1 MDSQSTLATDA
12 RSLNALRRQAGSD
25 PKSAVRAAAGQF
37 ESVFM
42 GQMLKAMREAVP
54 KSGMWDGPGNSTYTD
69 MLDQQLAQT
78 LSGRP
83 GGLADVIARQLT
95 RQMGS
100 AMPAAVADEPAG
112 AAGAAENPFGDRFP
126 TRVAPAASGASSA
139 PSQPAMLPPLPLRAP
154 ATGAS
159 SGTPAATSSDA
170 MIRQALA
177 AFVATGGAPT
187 RSSGAG
193 PAPGH
198 AGWPG
203 TATPPTG
210 ALLPVRASGQVLA
223 AQSAQARWVDAAG
236 SVSSPAKPDVSQLS
250 GPQADFVRKV
260 WPHAL
265 LAEKSTGVPAAFIV
279 GQAAL
284 ESGWGK
290 HEIRNSQGGSS
301 FNLFGIKANASWR
314 GDSAAASTTEYV
326 AGQPVRQVERFRAYG
341 SYGEAFQDWAGM
353 MARSPRY
360 SKVIESGG
368 SVQAFAA
375 NMQRAG
381 YATDPAYG
389 AKLEKVI
396 QKTLSLQ
403 RLVT

>member
-54 KSGMWDGPGNSTYTD
+54 KSGMWDGPGQSTYTD

-100 AMPAAVADEPAG
+100 AAPGAESAAAAADG
-112 AAGAAENPFGDRFP
+112 ASPFGDRWATP
-126 TRVAPAASGASSA
+126 AAPAADQPVSA
-139 PSQPAMLPPLPLRAP
+139 PAMPLRAP
-154 ATGAS
+154 TTGTAR
-159 SGTPAATSSDA
+159 GGPAPVSSDS

-177 AFVATGGAPT
+177 AFVATGGTAARAPGAAAA
-187 RSSGAG
+187 GAG
-193 PAPGH
+193 SGSGSGSINGA
-198 AGWPG
+198 WPG
-203 TATPPTG
+203 MANPPAG
-210 ALLPVRASGQVLA
+210 GLLPVRASGQVQA
-223 AQSAQARWVDAAG
+223 AQSAQARWVDAAA
-236 SVSSPAKPDVSQLS
+236 SVSSPATPDVSQLS

-290 HEIRNSQGGSS
+290 HEIRNSQGGGS
-301 FNLFGIKANASWR
+301 FNLFGIKAGSSWR

-326 AGQPVRQVERFRAYG
+326 AGQPTRRVERFRAYG